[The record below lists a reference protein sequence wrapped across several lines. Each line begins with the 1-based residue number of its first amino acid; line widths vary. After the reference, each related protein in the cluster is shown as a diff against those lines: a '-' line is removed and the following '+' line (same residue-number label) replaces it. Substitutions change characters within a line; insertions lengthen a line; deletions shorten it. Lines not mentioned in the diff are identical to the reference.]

1 MKSFER
7 ELFTIYL
14 LVDLLILNGCFVVF
28 HLYRLDA
35 FPNVFPEH
43 LMYFLHFNVSWI
55 LAYYMFSGKSTF
67 LKKGFSNRIF
77 RITKKL
83 LIYIVIAFMTSL
95 PFFVEYSAHHFF
107 VEFVAFFYLTTIW
120 AYFLIYKYLKH
131 KRKKGLN
138 TIRAVIISTGEKAS
152 HLRRVLEN
160 NPALGYKFLGFIV
173 RDGEEIDQDVLGTM
187 QNLEELICKYQINM
201 VFSIPG
207 KDDLTYNQLL
217 ISKCD
222 KYGLR
227 LRFVMDHNHPFKLQ
241 QNFATDSEIELLN
254 PHKTPRDY
262 VGARIQ
268 KRVFDIIFSSCFI
281 LFVFSWCLPI
291 VALII
296 KFNSKGPVFFRQK
309 RTGFNNK
316 IFSCLKFRTM
326 RPNYLSDIKQATVND
341 NRVTSV
347 GQFLRS
353 SHIDEFPQIINVF
366 LGQMSVIGPRPH
378 MLKHTEQYSELIKL
392 YLIRHYVKPG
402 ITGWAQINGYVG
414 ETDELWKMEKRVEYD
429 MFYVDNWS
437 LLWDFKIIWRTIFK
451 GKRIKMESTK
461 SDILLPVLKESSRT
475 ENVRNVSDSVL
486 SEI

>member
-1 MKSFER
+1 MKSFEK

-14 LVDLLILNGCFVVF
+14 LADLLILNGCYVVF
-28 HLYRLDA
+28 HAFRLDA

-43 LMYFLHFNVSWI
+43 LLYFLHFNISWV
-55 LAYYMFSGKSTF
+55 LAYYLFTRKSIF
-67 LKKGFSNRIF
+67 LKKGFSQRVY
-77 RITKKL
+77 RITKRM
-83 LIYIVIAFMTSL
+83 LIYIVIAAMTSF
-95 PFFVEYSAHHFF
+95 PFLMEYSVHHFF
-107 VEFVAFFYLTTIW
+107 VEFVALYYFTTIW
-120 AYFLIYKYLKH
+120 VYFLIYKYLKF

-173 RDGEEIDQDVLGTM
+173 RENEEICKDVLGTM

-222 KYGLR
+222 KYGVR

-241 QNFATDSEIELLN
+241 QNFVTDSEIELLN
-254 PHKTPRDY
+254 HHKTPRDF

-281 LFVFSWCLPI
+281 LFVFAWWLPI

-296 KFNSKGPVFFRQK
+296 KLDSKGPVFFRQK

-316 IFSCLKFRTM
+316 TFFCLKFRTM
-326 RPNYLSDIKQATVND
+326 RPNCLSDIRQATVND

-392 YLIRHYVKPG
+392 YLVRHYVKPG

-414 ETDELWKMEKRVEYD
+414 ETEELWKMEKRVEYD

-437 LLWDFKIIWRTIFK
+437 LLWDFKIIWRTVFK
-451 GKRIKMESTK
+451 GNSNQIHSGK
-461 SDILLPVLKESSRT
+461 SVSIPAARLDTQISEK
-475 ENVRNVSDSVL
+475 VRSL
-486 SEI
+486 SESIMSET

>member
-1 MKSFER
+1 MKSFEK

-14 LVDLLILNGCFVVF
+14 LADLLILNGCFVVF
-28 HLYRLDA
+28 HAFRLDA

-43 LMYFLHFNVSWI
+43 LLYFLHVNISWF
-55 LAYYMFSGKSTF
+55 LAYYMFSGKSIF
-67 LKKGFSNRIF
+67 LKKGFSNRIY
-77 RITKKL
+77 RITRKM
-83 LIYIVIAFMTSL
+83 LIYIVIAAMTSF
-95 PFFVEYSAHHFF
+95 PFLMEYSVHHFF

-120 AYFLIYKYLKH
+120 TYFLIYKYLKQ
-131 KRKKGLN
+131 KRKKNLN
-138 TIRAVIISTGEKAS
+138 TIRAVIISTGGKAS

-173 RDGEEIDQDVLGTM
+173 RDNEEFDQDVLGTV

-207 KDDLTYNQLL
+207 NDDLTFNQQL

-254 PHKTPRDY
+254 HHKTPRDF

-268 KRVFDIIFSSCFI
+268 KRIFDIIFSSCFI
-281 LFVFSWCLPI
+281 LLVFAWLLPI
-291 VALII
+291 IALII
-296 KFNSKGPVFFRQK
+296 KLDSKGPVFFRQK

-316 IFSCLKFRTM
+316 TFSCLKFRTM
-326 RPNYLSDIKQATVND
+326 RPNNLSDIRQASAND
-341 NRVTSV
+341 NRITSV
-347 GQFLRS
+347 GQFLRR

-392 YLIRHYVKPG
+392 YKIRHYVKPG

-414 ETDELWKMEKRVEYD
+414 ETEELWKMEKRVEYD

-437 LLWDFKIIWRTIFK
+437 LPWDFKIIWRTFFK
-451 GKRIKMESTK
+451 GNNKKKK
-461 SDILLPVLKESSRT
+461 SGKSVFIPAVRKENQILKKAGS
-475 ENVRNVSDSVL
+475 L
-486 SEI
+486 SESIMSEN